1 MSSRRI
7 IGGLTGLGVIALLV
21 LAALQWARTSAL
33 HIADRNAASLAQSH
47 RGLLA
52 SELQKFRLLPL
63 VLVEYPDVARSL
75 ENGDGGA
82 SRRLNASL
90 ELLATRTD
98 TAVIYA
104 MDTRGRTVAASNWR
118 MPSSFVGRNYG
129 FRPYFV
135 DAMRNGTA
143 ELFALGTVSGRPGL
157 YLSRRVD
164 TAAGPVGIIV
174 VKVEFDQLEASWARA
189 SGTTFVTD
197 RNGIVLITSKPPW
210 RFRPTRPLT
219 QTLLANARRS
229 LQFGRQPLG
238 PPPLALAGTDA
249 RIGTENYRVAI
260 LDAPLAGATLM
271 HLSDVAG
278 PQGAARTQAFTW
290 LLGLLLVTG
299 AAVGISI
306 RAAERRSMQKRAR
319 LALEEEVLRR
329 TSELRDANARLA
341 IESDERV
348 ETERQFRAAREEL
361 AQANRLGTLGQITAG
376 IAHEINQPMAAIRAF
391 AENGSVLLDRGSTT
405 QVGDNLAQIVA
416 LSERVGMIT
425 AELRS
430 FSRRK
435 TPSAGTATIGSVID
449 GLMLLIGEGARSV
462 VRVAIGE
469 SKRGIEVVGD
479 RIRLEQILVNLVHNA
494 MDATAGMADPQIT
507 IDVDHLGKGSI
518 VLRIQDN
525 GSGVDPAIHDTLFTP
540 FTTTKEEGLGLG
552 LGIARDLAREFGGDL
567 EHNVHD
573 GRTMFLLRLAR
584 A

>member
-1 MSSRRI
+1 M
-7 IGGLTGLGVIALLV
+7 ALLV
-21 LAALQWARTSAL
+21 LAALQWARTSA
-33 HIADRNAASLAQSH
+33 HYVADRNAATLAQSH

-75 ENGDGGA
+75 ENGDEGA
-82 SRRLNASL
+82 ALRLNASL

-104 MDTRGRTVAASNWR
+104 MDTRGRTIAASNWR
-118 MPSSFVGRNYG
+118 LPSSFVGRDYG

-189 SGTTFVTD
+189 SGATFVTD
-197 RNGIVLITSKPPW
+197 RNGIILITSKPPW

-219 QTLLANARRS
+219 QALLADARQS

-238 PPPLALAGTDA
+238 PAPLALEGADA
-249 RIGTENYRVAI
+249 LIGTESYRVAI
-260 LDAPLAGATLM
+260 IDAPLAGATLL

-278 PQGAARTQAFTW
+278 PQSAARTQAFTW

-299 AAVGISI
+299 TAVGISN
-306 RAAERRSMQKRAR
+306 RATERRSMQKRAR
-319 LALEEEVLRR
+319 LSLEEEVQRR

-341 IESDERV
+341 IEADERV
-348 ETERQFRAAREEL
+348 ATEQQFRAAREEL

-376 IAHEINQPMAAIRAF
+376 VAHEINQPMAAIRAF
-391 AENGSVLLDRGSTT
+391 AENGSVLLGRGSTA
-405 QVGDNLAQIVA
+405 QVGDNLSQIVA
-416 LSERVGMIT
+416 LSERVGTIT

-435 TPSAGTATIGSVID
+435 TPSAGTATIGSVVD
-449 GLMLLIGEGARSV
+449 GLMLLIGESARSV
-462 VRVAIGE
+462 VRVAISE
-469 SKRGIEVVGD
+469 RKRRIEVVGD
-479 RIRLEQILVNLVHNA
+479 RIRLEQILINLVQNA
-494 MDATAGMADPQIT
+494 KDATAGLVDPQIT
-507 IDVDHLGKGSI
+507 VDLNCRGRTGI
-518 VLRIQDN
+518 VLRVQDN
-525 GSGVDPAIHDTLFTP
+525 GPGVDAAIHDTLFTP
-540 FTTTKEEGLGLG
+540 FTTTKKDGLGLG

-567 EHNVHD
+567 EHIANG
-573 GRTMFLLRLAR
+573 GRTMFLLSLAR